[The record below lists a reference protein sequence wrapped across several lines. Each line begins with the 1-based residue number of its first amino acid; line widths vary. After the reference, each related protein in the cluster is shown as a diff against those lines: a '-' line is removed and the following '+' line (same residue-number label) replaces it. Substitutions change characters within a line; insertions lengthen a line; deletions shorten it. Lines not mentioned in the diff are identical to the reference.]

1 MSKKT
6 DYAKIFGQ
14 LKKAGK
20 KPSPAHMA
28 EKDKRLV
35 RLVRLMLQLDK
46 GILNLDHAARDCGVS
61 KRTIQRDLNVLEAA
75 GIPLY
80 KPNEGNA
87 NYRLEKDFRFFHYHV
102 EEQSAEAFLQL
113 QEALSVLVDE
123 PQKLVS
129 PLQQACLRF
138 AKDERDKKAEQAE
151 TAPSAEPAD
160 APCTREQF
168 LALALEGETTREQHF
183 TSWLKVQMFDELIT
197 GDYAFA
203 HNRMQLEEWYRTMAH
218 IYRLLG
224 NYAEALAYLNKGL
237 QYNRGDAWCYGEMA
251 FIYYEQKKLPPAL
264 RILKKGIQA
273 AKDNE
278 ALRFYLAFMLAE
290 NKQYEEAIA
299 AFQQVCPYEDAFWA
313 FAAQMHFK
321 AGAFKLALEEIQR
334 AEALSAHKGLYTLY
348 KKKIW
353 AANQPPQEA
362 SR

>member
-1 MSKKT
+1 MTKKT
-6 DYAKIFGQ
+6 NDTKNFAK
-14 LKKAGK
+14 LKKADK
-20 KPSPAHMA
+20 KSVSANMV

-113 QEALSVLVDE
+113 QEALSVMVDE

-129 PLQQACLRF
+129 PLQQAYLHF
-138 AKDERDKKAEQAE
+138 AKDERAKKEEQSTTVAN
-151 TAPSAEPAD
+151 PSGCG
-160 APCTREQF
+160 CTREQF
-168 LALALEGETTREQHF
+168 LSLVLEGETTKEQNF
-183 TSWLKVQMFDELIT
+183 TSWLKAQMFDELIT

-203 HNRMQLEEWYRTMAH
+203 HNRMQLEEWHRTMAH
-218 IYRLLG
+218 VYRLLG
-224 NYAEALAYLNKGL
+224 NYAEALAYLGKCL
-237 QYNRGDAWCYGEMA
+237 QNNPGDAWCYGEMA
-251 FIYYEQKKLPPAL
+251 FIYYEQQKLPSAL
-264 RILKKGIQA
+264 RILKKGVQA

-299 AFQQVCPYEDAFWA
+299 AFQQVCPYEDAFWC

-321 AGAFKLALEEIQR
+321 AGSFKLALEEIER
-334 AEALSAHKGLYTLY
+334 AEALSANKGLYTLY
-348 KKKIW
+348 KKKIL
-353 AANQPPQEA
+353 AANRPNKDA
-362 SR
+362 FR